1 MFDSPCESFAGCW
14 QTILMDYKALYLRN
28 LLTHTVNN
36 LLQTLNNVK
45 SIQLLLLKENSIL
58 FTSCV
63 KISKPYLGYYAN
75 YSLFNLKGSKSEV
88 TKNRI

>member
-1 MFDSPCESFAGCW
+1 MFIVTEYA
-14 QTILMDYKALYLRN
+14 ALRN

-36 LLQTLNNVK
+36 LLETLNNVK
-45 SIQLLLLKENSIL
+45 SIHFLLLNNNSTL

-63 KISKPYLGYYAN
+63 KISKQYHGYYAN

-88 TKNRI
+88 IKIGIKAQICISVRKF